1 MKTVILVSVIK
12 LLNLLT
18 VNNFRELDVWKKAVE
33 LATRIYKLTDD
44 YPKQEMYGLTSQ
56 IRRCTVSISSNIA
69 EGAGR
74 RSRNEFRQFLNIAM
88 GSCYE
93 LETQLTISKNLDYIR
108 VNNYD
113 ELIDLLTE
121 IQKMIYALIKYL
133 D

>member
-113 ELIDLLTE
+113 ELLDLLTE